1 VTGWLI
7 GGNSSSNSAS
17 AQPGIGID
25 EQAFDAKSVRNKL
38 ETVIRPM
45 FYQDQDQDQDQDR
58 CIEVMHHAIAL
69 NEPFFNPERMVYQ
82 YVREAHL
89 RRAVPRSGQGRQ
101 LWSGP

>member
-1 VTGWLI
+1 MTGWLI

-45 FYQDQDQDQDQDR
+45 FYQDQDR

>member
-45 FYQDQDQDQDQDR
+45 FYQDQDR
-58 CIEVMHHAIAL
+58 CIEVMRHAIAL

-89 RRAVPRSGQGRQ
+89 R
-101 LWSGP
+101 